1 MTDAMRALPPQT
13 RAARTQPDPAGV
25 LRTRPVPPAAARAG
39 GRTRVLGLAG
49 VLAIALGGSSSAL
62 PAPVQGAEDETF
74 RALLL
79 EQSFPY
85 QAKDVTL
92 TDLMHEMSRRTGLPV
107 VVGDGLTGRAD
118 VQNADG
124 SVRGLLDRLA
134 DEGRIAWWFDG
145 AAVHVEGPA
154 LVSRLLPLDGVRPA
168 DLDKALQA
176 VGLTATEYPMLAQ
189 PDSHMIRIVAPP
201 GYVETV
207 EQTIAALAADKA
219 PAGAQALPV
228 IIRGPGSAAR
238 RPGAWAPGGYGAG
251 PVPTGADPAINP
263 GLPPYPGA
271 PQPTAPRKDR

>member
-1 MTDAMRALPPQT
+1 M
-13 RAARTQPDPAGV
+13 
-25 LRTRPVPPAAARAG
+25 
-39 GRTRVLGLAG
+39 
-49 VLAIALGGSSSAL
+49 
-62 PAPVQGAEDETF
+62 
-74 RALLL
+74 
-79 EQSFPY
+79 
-85 QAKDVTL
+85 
-92 TDLMHEMSRRTGLPV
+92 
-107 VVGDGLTGRAD
+107 
-118 VQNADG
+118 QNADG

-238 RPGAWAPGGYGAG
+238 RPGALPWMPGAYGAPPVAQG
-251 PVPTGADPAINP
+251 AAPVPHPGAP
-263 GLPPYPGA
+263 LHPGA
-271 PQPTAPRKDR
+271 PQPTAPRKD

>member
-13 RAARTQPDPAGV
+13 RAARPQPEPAAA
-25 LRTRPVPPAAARAG
+25 LRSRLAPPAAARAG
-39 GRTRVLGLAG
+39 RGTRVLGLAG
-49 VLAIALGGSSSAL
+49 VLVIALGRASSAL
-62 PAPVQGAEDETF
+62 PAPVQGAGDQTF

-154 LVSRLLPLDGVRPA
+154 LVSRLLPLAGVRPA
-168 DLDKALQA
+168 DLDKALRA
-176 VGLTATEYPMLAQ
+176 VGLTATEYPMLAE

-219 PAGAQALPV
+219 PVAQELPI

-238 RPGAWAPGGYGAG
+238 RPGAWAPGSYGAWA
-251 PVPTGADPAINP
+251 VPQGADPVTNP
-263 GLPPYPGA
+263 GLLQYRGA
-271 PQPTAPRKDR
+271 PQPTAPRKD